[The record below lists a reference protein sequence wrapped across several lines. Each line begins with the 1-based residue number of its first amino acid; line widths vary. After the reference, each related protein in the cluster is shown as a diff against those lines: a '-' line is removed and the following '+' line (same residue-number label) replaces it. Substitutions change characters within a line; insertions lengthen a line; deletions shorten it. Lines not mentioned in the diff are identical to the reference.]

1 MIINAL
7 GQLIYWLLN
16 VLLIFNLPQL
26 PDTISTIL
34 SQVVSYITTGLQI
47 ITSFIGTTA
56 VGVLGL
62 LLGLFLSMHAA
73 YMLYSLVAFVLRKI
87 PLLGVKM

>member
-16 VLLIFNLPQL
+16 ILLIFNLPQL
-26 PDTISTIL
+26 PDTITTIL
-34 SQVVSYITTGLQI
+34 NQVVSYITIGLQI

-56 VGVLGL
+56 VGVLAL

-73 YMLYSLVAFVLRKI
+73 YMLYSLIAFVLRKI

>member
-34 SQVVSYITTGLQI
+34 AQVSSYITIGLQV

-56 VGVLGL
+56 VGVLAL